1 MRSLVLLMS
10 IFGAKVA
17 IVYVVVGLVV
27 AVAGGTII
35 EKLQMEKQIET
46 FIVAAGRV
54 EIESLDL
61 TRREQKL
68 KA

>member
-1 MRSLVLLMS
+1 MS

-17 IVYVVVGLVV
+17 IVYGVVGPVI

-46 FIVAAGRV
+46 SSMAAALKTVTTFTQPRRNTAKSGR
-54 EIESLDL
+54 S
-61 TRREQKL
+61 T
-68 KA
+68 